1 MKDWNGNKNSVFK
14 TLGASN
20 HTDKERESLDYY
32 ATDPI
37 AIDKL
42 AAAYDIPLCVW
53 ECACGQGHL
62 AKRLE
67 EHGHVVLASDLV
79 NRGYGIGS
87 EDFFLQ
93 DDFPIQPAVI
103 PITIDKKTGKVKTYE
118 KMVCILTNPPY
129 KYATEF
135 VEHAMEILPKDA
147 PAIMLLKTTA
157 LEGKGRWERLYSKGW
172 LKAVYQFSERL
183 LCAKNGDFEGMKAG
197 GGGIQSYAWFIF
209 ANDGKND
216 PPKIYW
222 I

>member
-1 MKDWNGNKNSVFK
+1 MKDWSGNKNSVFK

-20 HTDKERESLDYY
+20 HTDKERESQDYY

-42 AAAYDIPLCVW
+42 AAVYDIPHYVW
-53 ECACGQGHL
+53 EPACGEGHL
-62 AKRLE
+62 ANRLMDL
-67 EHGHVVLASDLV
+67 GHWVKSTDIVD
-79 NRGYGIGS
+79 RGFG
-87 EDFFLQ
+87 EVRDFLQ
-93 DDFPIQPAVI
+93 FQMPPLVLDPSDF
-103 PITIDKKTGKVKTYE
+103 
-118 KMVCILTNPPY
+118 CILTNPPY

-135 VEHAMEILPKDA
+135 VLQALRLLPHGQ
-147 PAIMLLKTTA
+147 PCIMLLKTTA
-157 LEGKGRWERLYSKGW
+157 LEGKGRWERLYSKGY

-197 GGGIQSYAWFIF
+197 GGSAVAYSWFIF

>member
-1 MKDWNGNKNSVFK
+1 MNKDWNGNKNSVFK

-42 AAAYDIPLCVW
+42 AAVYDIPHFVW
-53 ECACGQGHL
+53 EPSCGEGHL

-67 EHGHVVLASDLV
+67 EMGHNVFATDLV
-79 NRGYGIGS
+79 YRGYGFEES
-87 EDFFLQ
+87 NDFL
-93 DDFPIQPAVI
+93 ISLRKPAFMSSQF
-103 PITIDKKTGKVKTYE
+103 DADC
-118 KMVCILTNPPY
+118 CILTNPPY

-135 VEHAMEILPKDA
+135 VLQALRLLPHGQ
-147 PAIMLLKTTA
+147 PCIMLLKTTA
-157 LEGKGRWERLYSKGW
+157 LEGKGRWERLYSKVY

-197 GGGIQSYAWFIF
+197 GGSAVSYAWFIF

>member
-20 HTDKERESLDYY
+20 HTDKERESQDYY

-42 AAAYDIPLCVW
+42 AAVYKIPMYVW
-53 ECACGQGHL
+53 ECAAGQGHL
-62 AKRLE
+62 SIALQTKG
-67 EHGHVVLASDLV
+67 HGVYSSDIIRRCAGASIVIDVLD
-79 NRGYGIGS
+79 
-87 EDFFLQ
+87 FLQ
-93 DDFPIQPAVI
+93 AKEMPFVFHKDLTQND
-103 PITIDKKTGKVKTYE
+103 
-118 KMVCILTNPPY
+118 VCILTNPPY

-135 VEHAMEILPKDA
+135 VEHAMEILPKGA

-157 LEGKGRWERLYSKGW
+157 LEGKGRWERLYSKGY

-197 GGGIQSYAWFIF
+197 GGSAVSYAWFIF

>member
-20 HTDKERESLDYY
+20 HTDKERESQDYY
-32 ATDPI
+32 ATDSI

-42 AAAYDIPLCVW
+42 AAVYDIPHYVW
-53 ECACGQGHL
+53 ECACGAGHL
-62 AKRLE
+62 AKRLIE
-67 EHGHVVLASDLV
+67 LGHGICASDITD
-79 NRGYGIGS
+79 RGFGDAGV
-87 EDFFLQ
+87 DFLTAPMPQ
-93 DDFPIQPAVI
+93 KGDPKDW
-103 PITIDKKTGKVKTYE
+103 
-118 KMVCILTNPPY
+118 CILTNPPY

-135 VEHAMEILPKDA
+135 VEHAMEILPKGA

-157 LEGKGRWERLYSKGW
+157 LEGKGRWERLYSKGY

-183 LCAKNGDFEGMKAG
+183 LCAKNGDFDTMIRG
-197 GGGIQSYAWFIF
+197 GGSAVAYSWFIF

>member
-20 HTDKERESLDYY
+20 HTEKEREAQDYY

-42 AAAYDIPLCVW
+42 AAVYDIPCDVW
-53 ECACGQGHL
+53 ECACGEGHL
-62 AKRLE
+62 AKRLIE
-67 EHGHVVLASDLV
+67 LGHCVIASDLV
-79 NRGYGIGS
+79 DRCFGRSGVDFLKS
-87 EDFFLQ
+87 EMVFFPKAYLTR
-93 DDFPIQPAVI
+93 DGVVENTP
-103 PITIDKKTGKVKTYE
+103 
-118 KMVCILTNPPY
+118 CILTNPPY

-135 VEHAMEILPKDA
+135 VEHAMEILPKGA

-157 LEGKGRWERLYSKGW
+157 LEGKGRWERLYSKGY

-197 GGGIQSYAWFIF
+197 GGSVVAYSWFIF
-209 ANDGKND
+209 SNDGKND

>member
-1 MKDWNGNKNSVFK
+1 MKDWKGNKNSVFK

-42 AAAYDIPLCVW
+42 AAVYDIPWRVW
-53 ECACGQGHL
+53 EPACGAGHL
-62 AKRLE
+62 AKRLIELGCFVEATDIVYRGFGKGGVDFLKSPMIFYPKE
-67 EHGHVVLASDLV
+67 ELIKGGGV
-79 NRGYGIGS
+79 
-87 EDFFLQ
+87 Q
-93 DDFPIQPAVI
+93 
-103 PITIDKKTGKVKTYE
+103 KVTP
-118 KMVCILTNPPY
+118 CILTNPPY

-135 VEHAMEILPKDA
+135 VEHAMEILPKGA

-157 LEGKGRWERLYSKGW
+157 LEGKGRWERLYSTGY
-172 LKAVYQFSERL
+172 LKAVYQFSEWL
-183 LCAKNGDFEGMKAG
+183 LCAKNGDFDGMKAG
-197 GGGIQSYAWFIF
+197 GGSAVSYAWFIF